1 MNSIVSLLITPVID
15 IAWMNSFVAYVL
27 RVCSLSYMFVLT
39 WVALTWGYVQIYAL
53 SFSGRSLTFCNV
65 VSMHYTHET
74 RFVLYFSLFVRWSR
88 MSSTVCLS
96 GHTHTLACVL
106 CMIRGILSLSLTL
119 SYPISSP
126 GVSGMVAHSRTNTSS
141 IKAFQCQEC
150 PRSYSSKY
158 ALVRHA
164 RQHTNS
170 HLRACP
176 FCGRTST
183 RADIIRVHM
192 TNCVKKYIRTIE
204 ETALQIHSGEG
215 IQASG
220 GQDPDSYLLAITRLA
235 AEQEAAAN
243 EAPPPSSSN
252 KLWCVR
258 GCVGFW

>member
-1 MNSIVSLLITPVID
+1 MHFRSLEDLLHSAMLSQCIIPTRPGLFSISLYLFDDPAWVVLCVSLDT
-15 IAWMNSFVAYVL
+15 
-27 RVCSLSYMFVLT
+27 
-39 WVALTWGYVQIYAL
+39 
-53 SFSGRSLTFCNV
+53 
-65 VSMHYTHET
+65 
-74 RFVLYFSLFVRWSR
+74 
-88 MSSTVCLS
+88 
-96 GHTHTLACVL
+96 HTHT
-106 CMIRGILSLSLTL
+106 CMCPVHDTGNSLSLSLTL

-204 ETALQIHSGEG
+204 ETALQIQSGEG
-215 IQASG
+215 IQTSG